1 MDKLDLEAIDYI
13 MASSK
18 LKFSNRSFIY
28 TFTNECIKDYLN
40 FFELKSKEILTVTGS
55 GDHILNMLLDVDS
68 IDTFDINLYAYYFY
82 ILKSYALITLE
93 LDEYLDFFL
102 DKEIG
107 YNKKTFDKIKQ
118 NWQDDINIRDFFD
131 YVFKNYYVKHTTLF
145 TNNKYQ
151 DREKFIKNNTYLEE
165 ENYYRLKNNLLNKK
179 VNFINSNLTKLNL
192 EKQYDYIFI
201 SNITDYLNNMFN
213 NDPLKSY
220 KKFLYKS
227 IIPYLKE
234 NGKLVSYLYDGKIVG
249 FTNDELDEILKYG
262 FDKKEV
268 NNDKILIYTKG
279 GIWKNI

>member
-28 TFTNECIKDYLN
+28 TFTNECIKDYLKS
-40 FFELKSKEILTVTGS
+40 FDLKSKEILTVTGS
-55 GDHILNMLLDVDS
+55 GDHILNMLLAVDS

-102 DKEIG
+102 DKESN
-107 YNKKTFDKIKQ
+107 YSKKLFGKIKQ
-118 NWQDDINIRDFFD
+118 NWDNNFDIKHFFD
-131 YVFKNYYVKHTTLF
+131 YVFTKYDKHTPLF
-145 TNNKYQ
+145 TNNKYS
-151 DREKFIKNNTYLEE
+151 DREQLIKNNTYLEE
-165 ENYYRLKNNLLNKK
+165 KNYYKLKNDISNKT
-179 VNFINSNLTKLNL
+179 VNFINSNLTRLNL
-192 EKQYDYIFI
+192 DKKYDYIFI

-213 NDPLKSY
+213 TEPLKSY

-227 IIPYLKE
+227 IIPHLKE
-234 NGKLVSYLYDGKIVG
+234 SGKLVSYLYNGNMIG
-249 FTNDELDEILKYG
+249 FNDSEVDEILNYG

-279 GIWKNI
+279 GTWKSI